1 MKLTSRGIAI
11 FTILVLLA
19 SCSKND
25 DDQLGCLTI
34 YRPLT
39 LNINVIDSETD
50 EDLFFSEDPKL
61 GVGDIYFF
69 RSFDVSRKDTIRP
82 SIEWAGNPPFFRI
95 SPDPTRQIDTLNLKI
110 GGFAED
116 KLVIMMD
123 KTQERCPEISID
135 QVYLNGERLSEDKG
149 MIRILK

>member
-11 FTILVLLA
+11 FTILILLV

-25 DDQLGCLTI
+25 DDQFGCLTI

-61 GVGDIYFF
+61 GVGDIYLF
-69 RSFDVSRKDTIRP
+69 RSSDKSRKDTIRP
-82 SIEWAGNPPFFRI
+82 SIEWAGNPPVFKI
-95 SPDPTRQIDTLNLKI
+95 SPDPARQIDTLNLKV
-110 GGFAED
+110 GGFVED
-116 KLVIMMD
+116 RLVIMM
-123 KTQERCPEISID
+123 KKSQERCPEITID
-135 QVYLNGERLSEDKG
+135 QVYLNGERLSEENG
-149 MIRILK
+149 RIRIIK